1 MTLPFF
7 EKNDAIEA
15 FQRENSTA
23 ARLLKNIG
31 SPNKYSTCSN
41 QFQFI
46 TNNTT
51 LQLQSE
57 IMKISAL
64 FSLLAFAFI
73 GVQSI
78 PLRHEE
84 NLSNHFGLPNEI
96 ESFLGSLNAQ
106 QRSWWTSIRD
116 NVVNPVLAGAAIV
129 GASAIHPSLGT
140 ATAIGLGKL
149 VNPVLAGAAI
159 VGASAIHPSLG
170 TATAIG
176 LGKRELNTEVEN
188 EIESFL
194 GSLNAQ
200 QRSWWT
206 SIRDKV
212 VNPVLAGAAIVGASA
227 IHPSLGTATAIGL
240 GKRELDGGFVSVVS

>member
-1 MTLPFF
+1 
-7 EKNDAIEA
+7 
-15 FQRENSTA
+15 
-23 ARLLKNIG
+23 
-31 SPNKYSTCSN
+31 
-41 QFQFI
+41 
-46 TNNTT
+46 
-51 LQLQSE
+51 
-57 IMKISAL
+57 
-64 FSLLAFAFI
+64 
-73 GVQSI
+73 
-78 PLRHEE
+78 
-84 NLSNHFGLPNEI
+84 
-96 ESFLGSLNAQ
+96 SLNAQ

-116 NVVNPVLAGAAIV
+116 KV
-129 GASAIHPSLGT
+129 
-140 ATAIGLGKL
+140 

-227 IHPSLGTATAIGL
+227 IHPSLGTATA
-240 GKRELDGGFVSVVS
+240 